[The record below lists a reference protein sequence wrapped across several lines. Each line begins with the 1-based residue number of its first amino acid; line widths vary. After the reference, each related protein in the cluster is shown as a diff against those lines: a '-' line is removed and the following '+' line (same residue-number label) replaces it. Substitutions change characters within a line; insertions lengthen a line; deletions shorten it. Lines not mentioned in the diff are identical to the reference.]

1 VDTAPGIRYDAAVM
15 RRGKKRLM
23 PDAYGRLRF
32 GARGQA
38 MDKERLRAFLKDTIR
53 REVDFSQTDQNR
65 GLAPPPVEKPCAEQA
80 RRIEAA
86 EASHDIVVCDTTPL
100 MTAVYSRQVFGD
112 RSLEAMALDWQ
123 RQCHLTLLT
132 ALDLPW
138 QADGLQRDG
147 PQVREPVDTALRE
160 LLIGAALP
168 FVVIAGQGAARLD
181 AAIDAV
187 TPHLLAG
194 TSGATGLFTRLAV
207 RDAAQPAWAWVCET
221 CDSPDCEHASLK
233 QARARLLQSR

>member
-1 VDTAPGIRYDAAVM
+1 VREV
-15 RRGKKRLM
+15 RRPAWRLAIVGAESTGKSTLAHALAQRLGTLG
-23 PDAYGRLRF
+23 PWRTTWVA
-32 GARGQA
+32 
-38 MDKERLRAFLKDTIR
+38 EHLRAWCDAHGRTP
-53 REVDFSQTDQNR
+53 
-65 GLAPPPVEKPCAEQA
+65 LAHEQQSIAAEQA
-80 RRIEAA
+80 HRIEAA

-194 TSGATGLFTRLAV
+194 TSGATGLFTRLAK

-221 CDSPDCEHASLK
+221 CDSPGCEHASLK
-233 QARARLLQSR
+233 QARERLLQSR

>member
-1 VDTAPGIRYDAAVM
+1 MHMAARLSPTNNRASPPSRPATA
-15 RRGKKRLM
+15 LM
-23 PDAYGRLRF
+23 
-32 GARGQA
+32 
-38 MDKERLRAFLKDTIR
+38 I
-53 REVDFSQTDQNR
+53 
-65 GLAPPPVEKPCAEQA
+65 
-80 RRIEAA
+80 
-86 EASHDIVVCDTTPL
+86 
-100 MTAVYSRQVFGD
+100 AVYSEQVFGD
-112 RSLEAMALDWQ
+112 TSLYDSALADHARSS
-123 RQCHLTLLT
+123 LTLLT

-147 PQVREPVDTALRE
+147 SQVRVPVDTALRE

-194 TSGATGLFTRLAV
+194 TSGATGLFTRLAE

-233 QARARLLQSR
+233 QARERLLQSR